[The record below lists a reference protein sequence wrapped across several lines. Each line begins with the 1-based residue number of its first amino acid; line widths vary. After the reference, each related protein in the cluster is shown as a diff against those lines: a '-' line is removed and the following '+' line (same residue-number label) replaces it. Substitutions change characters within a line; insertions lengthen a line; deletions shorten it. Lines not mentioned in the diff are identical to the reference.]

1 MTSIAFRSSVLA
13 LVISAT
19 ATAGAQAQEVASSIE
34 QLRVLVRPGAEVR
47 VTETDGTK
55 VKGTIQG
62 FDGSSLHLW
71 VKDSLRVLDESEI
84 RTVTER
90 RDDSLRNGARNGF
103 ITGAVFGALTA
114 LSIAGQAEP
123 GWNAFF
129 IPFAVAAY
137 GGIGAG
143 IGVGIDAMIR
153 SDEVIFDSEFKRAST
168 AAIAPIVERGRAGVQ
183 VRVASW

>member
-1 MTSIAFRSSVLA
+1 MRD
-13 LVISAT
+13 
-19 ATAGAQAQEVASSIE
+19 
-34 QLRVLVRPGAEVR
+34 
-47 VTETDGTK
+47 TETDGTEIN
-55 VKGTIQG
+55 GTFQG
-62 FDGSSLHLW
+62 FDGSSLHVR
-71 VKDSLRVLDESEI
+71 VKDGLRVLDESEI

-90 RDDSLRNGARNGF
+90 RDDSLQNGARNGF
-103 ITGAVFGALTA
+103 ITGVVFGALTA
-114 LSIAGQAEP
+114 LSLAGEGDA

-153 SDEVIFDSEFKRAST
+153 TDEIIFDSDRKRTSNT
-168 AAIAPIVERGRAGVQ
+168 AIGPIVERGRVGLQ